1 MVYRSKAVSLYL
13 FSRKE
18 MLKNWLNIKTEN
30 LIRNTITANNSCMAK
45 KPDLC

>member
-18 MLKNWLNIKTEN
+18 MVKNWLNIKTKNLMKKSITEN
-30 LIRNTITANNSCMAK
+30 KSRSAK
-45 KPDLC
+45 NPDL